1 MVDGEFFVDDFL
13 EIGADVAEAEVEALE
28 GLELGGYACGE
39 GADGYVA
46 DVAKEV
52 LDAYFFGFFGFDY
65 GGGVHEGFGCC
76 CAVLGSRREAVS
88 MGERQCDVVGKRKGR
103 VHLLSLQ
110 LQSRRR

>member
-13 EIGADVAEAEVEALE
+13 EIGADVAEAEVQALE

-39 GADGYVA
+39 GADCYVA
-46 DVAKEV
+46 DVAEEV

-76 CAVLGSRREAVS
+76 CAVLGNRRVLVS
-88 MGERQCDVVGKRKGR
+88 MAWWQSDGEGKR
-103 VHLLSLQ
+103 
-110 LQSRRR
+110 